1 MNGRKRKARKQLA
14 KEKELANAAEKNRR
28 SSLKMEAIEKAA
40 ASKSESSV
48 SVSIFSP
55 GKSEVVDL
63 KRINPHPQLN
73 PNTHPN
79 PNTYHHNTHHHELHH
94 LTASIT

>member
-1 MNGRKRKARKQLA
+1 MNGSKRKARKQLA

-48 SVSIFSP
+48 SVLI
-55 GKSEVVDL
+55 V
-63 KRINPHPQLN
+63 
-73 PNTHPN
+73 
-79 PNTYHHNTHHHELHH
+79 
-94 LTASIT
+94 